1 MLIYHKDPRGL
12 TEKQIYELDTNL
24 SILQNIKKIFPKGL
38 NHNITDVYV
47 NGEKINV
54 FVNDLSKLAKSTDE
68 IIIINRQQSFVVAAI
83 VAAIAAVAAIV
94 LIPKPKA
101 PNAIGDQKDSSN
113 NKLTGQ
119 TNIARLYQAKPDIYG
134 CVRSYPDIVNPSGSE
149 YINNVKY
156 VEHLFCIGTGYYDL
170 NNFKYDQTSLDK
182 IIGTT
187 YKVYEPGDIIPEV
200 RYQFPSAEVNGQEL
214 TPPNLAGDVVFEKEY
229 KKLINC
235 YLTADNKVVVT
246 LNNSDDVSYLEN
258 ISKPTFVKI
267 KLHAKIRFTVLVDK
281 EIHKG
286 YSGVYYRAVFTSLKF
301 NKNNQAVLTF
311 ERLDYIGFDMKGPIT
326 GIQIKGFTNEYL
338 EFSHI
343 SGVYTDALNL
353 PFVGS
358 EIWVDLV
365 LQRGLH
371 GYAEV
376 RFTYWEIDDAGNEVE
391 GTRRYK
397 DWGKGGKKI
406 YTQLSYTIKLETN
419 KRAKY
424 ALVIGRT
431 SYGNGDLR
439 DQLKVENVF
448 IVDYDYNYKA
458 KDTLIYVKTRATTQ
472 ATSLKELK
480 FNVEA
485 TRKTITYDT
494 DTKQIDYTLTPSRS
508 FADAVLHQF
517 ISVYKRDPSELD
529 LVSLYDI
536 DKRLK
541 TVDERLGYFDYSFDD
556 INISLG
562 QRIETICNAAR
573 VYVYRDGQKWR
584 FARNEEKLRP
594 VAMFNALNTVS
605 SSDGGTIQKKSC
617 LPSSYDGVQ
626 VEYIDASKD
635 QEGGTDKKEY
645 INLRIKDNKI
655 IEGHAFRP
663 NKIELTGCRN
673 FTQAMNRAQLE
684 IRRLIYERTFIE
696 DEVLNDAN
704 FVDKGD
710 LVLWSDTYDEA
721 IVSGEIVKI
730 DNGRFYVDQEL
741 QLDNNKTYRVAITD
755 KRGYPSDW
763 INVISHDKNS
773 FTANFY
779 KAYTANNNDIQM
791 GSIFI
796 ITETVNSEPMEFLLT
811 EKKYN
816 DGAYKINLVNYD
828 KRIYEYD

>member
-24 SILQNIKKIFPKGL
+24 SILQNIKKVFPKGL

-54 FVNDLSKLAKSTDE
+54 FVNDLSKLVKSTDE
-68 IIIINRQQSFVVAAI
+68 IIIINRQQSFIIAAI
-83 VAAIAAVAAIV
+83 VATIAAVAAIV

-170 NNFKYDQTSLDK
+170 KNFKYDQTLLKK
-182 IIGTT
+182 IAGTT
-187 YKVYEPGDIIPEV
+187 YKVYEPDDIIPEV

-214 TPPNLAGDVVFEKEY
+214 APPNLVGSNEVIFEKEY
-229 KKLINC
+229 NNLIDC
-235 YLTADNKVVVT
+235 QKPFQGKITVI
-246 LNNSDDVSYLEN
+246 LNDSDDVSYLN
-258 ISKPTFVKI
+258 DIGKPAYFELKVYALVKI
-267 KLHAKIRFTVLVDK
+267 NQSSGGSIERYAY
-281 EIHKG
+281 
-286 YSGVYYRAVFTSLKF
+286 YSYRAVFTSLVF
-301 NKNNQAVLTF
+301 NENNQAVLTF
-311 ERLDYIGFDMKGPIT
+311 ERLEYRGNSGNYKA
-326 GIQIKGFTNEYL
+326 KALVSFTNNYL
-338 EFSHI
+338 KLWHI
-343 SGVYTDALNL
+343 SGVYTDVLNL
-353 PFVGS
+353 PYVGS

-365 LQRGLH
+365 FQRGLH

-391 GTRRYK
+391 GTRQYK

-406 YTQLSYTIKLETN
+406 YTPLNYTIKLKAN

-424 ALVIGRT
+424 ALIIGRT
-431 SYGNGDLR
+431 SEGKGDLR

-458 KDTLIYVKTRATTQ
+458 KDTLIYVKTRATSQ

-635 QEGGTDKKEY
+635 RNGGTDKKEY

-741 QLDNNKTYRVAITD
+741 RLDNNKTYHVAITD

-773 FTANFY
+773 FTANFN